1 MSVFIT
7 FAAALLI
14 FGAVIAI
21 HEFGHFAV
29 AKLCG
34 VQVNEFSIGMGPTLI
49 KTYRKGTQ
57 YTLRLLPVGGFV
69 ALEGEES
76 PESEQAEGESGD
88 DERGGCLAADA
99 GDGGRRGDELRAG
112 LRGAAAPHLAA
123 Q

>member
-34 VQVNEFSIGMGPTLI
+34 VQVNEFSIGMGPTLM
-49 KTYRKGTQ
+49 RANRPRVEAGTM
-57 YTLRLLPVGGFV
+57 TARTSRRRCWRSG
-69 ALEGEES
+69 
-76 PESEQAEGESGD
+76 QAS
-88 DERGGCLAADA
+88 R
-99 GDGGRRGDELRAG
+99 
-112 LRGAAAPHLAA
+112 
-123 Q
+123 